1 MLKLE
6 EIKWA
11 QKSRQTWTQLGDTN
25 NHYFQTLTLNK
36 RTKNRILK
44 IRDFERIWFDD
55 QTIISKVFIND
66 SAIRFTIENP
76 RINLETFD
84 SFSPCITEE
93 ENIELTKVV

>member
-11 QKSRQTWTQLGDTN
+11 QKSRQTWTQLGDMN
-25 NHYFQTLTLNK
+25 NHYFQTLTLTI

-44 IRDFERIWFDD
+44 IRDLEGIWFDD
-55 QTIISKVFIND
+55 QNIISKVFIND
-66 SAIRFTIENP
+66 STIRFTIENP

-84 SFSPCITEE
+84 SFRPCITEE